1 MHKAPTPSLWL
12 PVTFFFCASFLP
24 PMLFF
29 SLLTSSASPSSRYR
43 GHVFGSWILLSS
55 CVTTHISSCP
65 NRWGPTRVTQKKR
78 VSQRLLVWPP
88 HLWFMR
94 LRRKTRR
101 KERLKWEGEELSEGS
116 PELRPLEEGWGGY
129 GWDRM
134 GRTKT
139 GTELKWLGCYL
150 MSQTTIFQQQSLS
163 TPLWWGKIMQMEAP
177 LQLQYSRKS
186 K

>member
-1 MHKAPTPSLWL
+1 ML
-12 PVTFFFCASFLP
+12 
-24 PMLFF
+24 LFF
-29 SLLTSSASPSSRYR
+29 PPCCFS
-43 GHVFGSWILLSS
+43 LSS
-55 CVTTHISSCP
+55 LPLLHLHLGIAATYSGLEFFSPAVLPLISLPAQTDEARQGSH
-65 NRWGPTRVTQKKR
+65 KKR
-78 VSQRLLVWPP
+78 GFHNLLVWPP

-150 MSQTTIFQQQSLS
+150 ISQTTIFQQQSLS
-163 TPLWWGKIMQMEAP
+163 TPLWWSKIMQMEAP